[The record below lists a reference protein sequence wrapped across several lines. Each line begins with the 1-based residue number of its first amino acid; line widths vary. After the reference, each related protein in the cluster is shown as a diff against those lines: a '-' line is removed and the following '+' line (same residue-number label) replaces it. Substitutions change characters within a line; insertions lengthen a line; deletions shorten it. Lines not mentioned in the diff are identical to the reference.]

1 MTALAD
7 EKFTKLACK
16 MLFLTP
22 EQVEGLRGRQKE
34 VGRAGAK
41 LSLFEIAHSDAVLTQ
56 EQLDKVQLAAEYTEM
71 LEEERRI
78 GALAIA
84 RGMASDEEIA
94 ICIDTQKYE
103 FAAQR
108 AIPRRLT
115 EIMIEAEILTAETS
129 AELTKAYE
137 AGEGEKAAPAV
148 PGGEARVAGGT
159 AKRAAE
165 PTIPYDTKR
174 LEEVEAMADQLDVP
188 PDLSP
193 EEDTQHEGPP
203 DAHGPTDT
211 PVEGSDP
218 GIAPAAA
225 RAGAPG
231 RIPGT
236 EGATRRLTARLVMET
251 GEMKGRAVPLTGK
264 GRIGRQMGCMVRIDD
279 NRASREHAQIDYD
292 AQLRLHVVSDL
303 QSRNGTF
310 VNDTKIAEPTVLN
323 PGDLIRIGDTIMR
336 YEA

>member
-7 EKFTKLACK
+7 DKFTRLACK

-22 EQVEGLRGRQKE
+22 EQVETLRGRQKE
-34 VGRAGAK
+34 VSRAGAK
-41 LSLFEIAHSDAVLTQ
+41 LSLFEIAHSDEVLTQ
-56 EQLDKVQLAAEYTEM
+56 EQLDKVQLAGEYTEM
-71 LEEERRI
+71 LDEERRI
-78 GALAIA
+78 GALAIEK
-84 RGMASDEEIA
+84 GLASDEEIA

-103 FAAQR
+103 FASQR

-115 EIMIEAEILTAETS
+115 EIMVEAEILTAETA

-137 AGEGEKAAPAV
+137 AGKGPKPA
-148 PGGEARVAGGT
+148 PGGEAKVAGGT

-174 LEEVEAMADQLDVP
+174 LEEVEAMAEQLDVP

-193 EEDTQHEGPP
+193 DEDTRHEGPP
-203 DAHGPTDT
+203 DAHGPSDT

-218 GIAPAAA
+218 GIL
-225 RAGAPG
+225 PG
-231 RIPGT
+231 KGTPGHAS
-236 EGATRRLTARLVMET
+236 GGDGHTRRVTARLVLET
-251 GEMKGRAVPLTGK
+251 GEMKGRAVAITGK
-264 GRIGRQMGCMVRIDD
+264 GRIGRQMGCMIRIDD

-323 PGDLIRIGDTIMR
+323 PGDLIRIGDTILR

>member
-1 MTALAD
+1 MSVLAD
-7 EKFTKLACK
+7 DKFTKLACK

-22 EQVEGLRGRQKE
+22 DQVENLRGRQKE
-34 VGRAGAK
+34 VSRAGAK

-71 LEEERRI
+71 LDEERRI

-84 RGMASDEEIA
+84 KGLASDEEIA

-103 FAAQR
+103 FASQR

-115 EIMIEAEILTAETS
+115 EIMVEAEILTPETS

-137 AGEGEKAAPAV
+137 SGGAAKPAPV
-148 PGGEARVAGGT
+148 APGGEARGAGGT

-174 LEEVEAMADQLDVP
+174 LEEVEAMAEQLDVP

-193 EEDTQHEGPP
+193 EEDTRHEAPP
-203 DAHGPTDT
+203 DAHGQKDT

-218 GIAPAAA
+218 GIAPAA
-225 RAGAPG
+225 GAPG
-231 RIPGT
+231 RVPGT
-236 EGATRRLTARLVMET
+236 GGATRRLTARLVMET

-310 VNDTKIAEPTVLN
+310 VNDTKIVEPTVLN